1 MRYPCRSN
9 QCALGSGPHPQIASQ
24 QASKQKPPVGVR
36 QDVMCALR
44 RQGIPDSF
52 NPDQFGM
59 EQQKRAGATATLE
72 RPTERKSDLGKDYR
86 VLLFNDE
93 SNTREFVTEVLM
105 KYIPVRTPLP
115 LPSEEAT
122 PETVVGTRPGIW
134 LK

>member
-1 MRYPCRSN
+1 
-9 QCALGSGPHPQIASQ
+9 
-24 QASKQKPPVGVR
+24 
-36 QDVMCALR
+36 MCALR

-105 KYIPVRTPLP
+105 KYIPVRTPLILP
-115 LPSEEAT
+115 LPNRRPILPTDAPSCQLFTQPT
-122 PETVVGTRPGIW
+122 PFSSNYPRN
-134 LK
+134 